1 MKKILFILL
10 TFCMSIC
17 SLQLSAQD
25 IVEIGNGTSTTYYG
39 PFNSLWGYSF
49 VEQIYTASEINMS
62 GSITSISFNKSSGTA
77 QTNSIVVYMKNVS
90 RSSFSGNTDYETVTA
105 ADIVYQGS
113 WAIPSSGWT
122 TITLDNPFAYDGTS
136 NLMIA
141 VHEYTS
147 GYSTQYFYYTS
158 TTNYSMISFH
168 SDSADPNPYS
178 LGSYT
183 GTVYTQSN
191 RPNIRIAIDP
201 SGCSSPRAL
210 TASEITNNSATVS
223 WSNPDGL
230 TDWEVYISETTA
242 PDSNTVGIA
251 VTDTFYNFS
260 GLNANTL
267 YTAYVRT
274 YCADS
279 GAYSRWAAVTF
290 RTACE
295 DINSSTLPYTEDF
308 NTYGTGSASNF
319 PICWHRGYTTSSAYP
334 YISSTGGGSLYFYGS
349 PGTYSYATTEALD
362 NSISLNNLMLSFKL
376 YKGSAAYN
384 IKVGVMEDYEDASTF
399 ETIATLSPTATST
412 WEDFDITFEEYTG
425 NGRYI
430 AFMVDSRGGNDS
442 KYMYLDDVVLQYTP
456 TCRRVHN
463 LTANEITSDGATI
476 SWTEMGSATSWDVA
490 VDSTGYNITTYT
502 GYTNTNN
509 NPYIITGLM
518 GNSTY
523 DVYVRANCG
532 SETSDWSSVRTFTT
546 HDTPINPASLPYSCD
561 FEDATENG
569 NWTIVNGS
577 YTNKWYIGDV
587 VNNTP
592 NGSNGL
598 YVSQDTG
605 ATNSYNITS
614 ASYVWAYRD
623 IDFGTTYGEYIISF
637 DWKAQGESS
646 YDYLRIYIGAPRDMT
661 NAGSSIP
668 SGLTNLGNTYY
679 NQSATWKTDSVFAT
693 SAFQGIQRLYFYW
706 RNDGSDG
713 TQPPIAVD
721 NIQVEGI
728 ECGRPLNLAVT
739 ETSTTSISIEFD
751 AAVSSDNSWDAVIVE
766 HGEEWDETMAIT
778 LNSTQYTFTD
788 LTPATTY
795 DIHVRTGCGSNW
807 ISLTSIATDC
817 ELIYSLPYRNNFDN
831 VGTSVMPICWNRLS
845 TAGSY
850 PYTSSSYAYSA
861 PNSMYFYSGSTSNYT
876 IGTLPELD
884 ENIDVSTLSLSFVM
898 RSTSTSYS
906 IVVGVLSGLD
916 ASSFVPVDTL
926 TLTAANTWEE
936 KEVDFANYTG
946 TGKHIG
952 FKYINSTAMYID
964 NVALYETSSCLKPV
978 SVQLSN
984 INSESVTIDWTP
996 RNGEGSWSVVV
1007 VPHGDD
1013 PETGNTEFTS
1023 EHPYTVEGLSDA
1035 TSYDVY
1041 VKADCGT
1048 ESPWSTAVSFTTL
1061 CMPTNDIPYTEN
1073 FDEFGASH
1081 SGQTYYPTCWTRIT
1095 NNTSTNYPYISTS
1108 YHSTGTSSLYFYS
1121 TSNYYSLAVSQGLDL
1136 SQYDGSPLLLSF
1148 KLRTTSTSY
1157 GRMDV
1162 GVITDPSD
1170 LSTFTSLKSIYPSD
1184 YANTSNFFDF
1194 EVAIP
1199 AQSENIVYLAFLSPR
1214 GTTNYVYLDDVNLS
1228 EGSCT
1233 APSHLT
1239 ISSVAGTSALVSWDA
1254 AMFEPDE
1261 YIVEYTEAGQDNWQT
1276 LSETGTSAILSG
1288 LTPETSYQVRVY
1300 GNCMDGT
1307 TDTLRGNFT
1316 TTGLVSC
1323 DVSVGNGTTTNYYI
1337 PVNNYYRYTFSE
1349 QIFLASEM
1357 NGAGTI
1363 NNISFDYA
1371 YSSATSSKTDVD
1383 IYLKHT
1389 TQSTFSSSSDFIDTT
1404 GAQLVYHG
1412 HLNCH
1417 QGWNTFNFTTPF
1429 QYNGTDNLVLIVD
1442 DNSNDYDGSS
1452 YVFNVHTTGANR
1464 TLYYYSDSDNP
1475 GLNNLSSFSGNKSTS
1490 TNQNNVIFGLSCD
1503 STITCVAPNIYDY
1516 SFDNESITINWVA
1529 GNGETAWELRYKSAT
1544 DNDWTIETVNDSPYT
1559 IENLTANTAYT
1570 VGMRSDCGSGE
1581 YSDWTDFNVTTYCD
1595 FVSLPLHEDFE
1606 SLSTGSSAAFLPCWF
1621 KGTNSSTAY
1630 PYVNTQSSAPNG
1642 TKTLYFNGSTT
1653 TYSYAATPRF
1663 DDEVLMDS
1671 LQISFN
1677 AYKGSASY
1685 LIEVGIMSDPTD
1697 YSTFEL
1703 VGSFSPTATS
1713 TWQAA
1718 EILTRG
1724 YNGNGRHVAFR
1735 TPQWFSN
1742 TMYIDDINID
1752 YIPNCL
1758 HVTNL
1763 HTTSVES
1770 STATIVWQA
1779 GGEETEWEVILVEGN
1794 GGAIPDEEATIESIQ
1809 ETPSYTAE
1817 DLSSASFYTIY
1828 VRANCGNS
1836 YSAWERLLFQTTQT
1850 PGQLPYFC
1858 DFEESNSQFGFV
1870 NTGSTNQWHIGT
1882 ATNNGGTHAMYIS
1895 QNNGVGHT
1903 YNTGSTSNVW
1913 AYRDIY
1919 FPACANGYTFSF
1931 DWHCNGESG
1940 YDYMKV
1946 YWGNPV
1952 NIPANSATQ
1961 PAGSTAM
1968 QPNVN
1973 SSYADRF
1980 NTLTGQAYQTFT
1992 TTLPGLT
1999 TGAVKRIYFYWHNDA
2014 SGGTTPPAAVD
2025 NISISAIYCAAP
2037 TNLTVNN
2044 ITTNTAD
2051 VSWTSTTSSSV
2062 LYYKANN
2069 EDEWNID
2076 EYATSPYSLTGLTGN
2091 TTYTVRIANN
2101 CDDGENTSPFIT
2113 TTFTTDCEAM
2123 TTLPYEENF
2132 DNITGSTST
2141 STNVLPN
2148 CWSRFN
2154 GGSTYAGLP
2163 TAYQTTSSHSGSN
2176 CLYFYTYNSTSYAD
2190 QYAVLP
2196 EIDATVIP
2204 LNTVMM
2210 SFSARSYSTSYPFI
2224 IQVGVLSDPADSSSF
2239 QLVQTITVT
2248 GTSYVTKEAYF
2259 NDFTGTGSHI
2269 AIKVA
2274 KPTSNYNYGY
2284 IDDIVLSVAPSC
2296 SPVNN
2301 LTVSNVAG
2309 SSAMISWEAGHF
2321 GTISSYTLEYSEAGQ
2336 DNWIEASSNITSTT
2350 YMLSG
2355 LEQLTAYNVRVKV
2368 NCDNSDESEW
2378 AEESF
2383 TTRCLA
2389 GGELQ
2394 IGNSTTTNSYIPSY
2408 STYENGYT
2416 QQLFTASEMGGA
2428 ATITSISFDMAA
2440 VSQQRHFKI
2449 YLMHT
2454 TANDLST
2461 GWIPASTAQLKFSGN
2476 HTFTPGWN
2484 TFDFTTPFNYNGT
2497 DNLLLIVI
2505 DENDSWT
2512 SGNSWHVHDAFAGST
2527 RYTYQDN
2534 TPYSIGTTPSATGT
2548 VLSVRNNVIF
2558 GGNCDTTATC
2568 FAPNMYVDN
2577 ITTTSADVIW
2587 VPGYDENAW
2596 ELEYTL
2602 YGDSIWTPVANVSG
2616 GTITIDQ
2623 LTSNTHYSVRMR
2635 SDCGGGDYSTW
2646 TMTDFRT
2653 DCGVITIPFTENFD
2667 NMGTGSA
2674 AYPSCWTRHNNYST
2688 STNYPN
2694 ISSTY
2699 HLSGNASLYFYCTTS
2714 TYNIAVLPAVDP
2726 VVNPLSE
2733 LMVSFQMRSTSSTTS
2748 QIVVGV
2754 MTDPNDISTFIPIDT
2769 VNNSTTGTFE
2779 LMEIPLNNYTGDA
2792 AYVAMKLMNSSST
2805 YSVYIDDVVLDV
2817 IPTCMKPQNLTST
2830 AATNTSI
2837 TLSWT
2842 PGGNENN
2849 WNIEYGPAGFTQGTG
2864 TTMTGVTNPVTI
2876 SNLSPSTSY
2885 TFYVQADCSGGD
2897 LSHWSLPYSTNTE
2910 CGAVATLPYTESFDS
2925 YGTGSTSSP
2934 NIYPTCW
2941 EKINTY
2947 SSERPFINS
2956 GGHSAPG
2963 CLYFYAGTSGT
2974 YNIAITPEFDA
2985 SISIN
2990 TLKAKFWHKGSNSSD
3005 RLIVGVTSSITDANS
3020 FVPVDTVYISTTS
3033 ASTWHECEVS
3043 FANYSGNGHYIAFKN
3058 EYTTTYAYAYIDD
3071 LIIEEDTTLAPPTE
3085 CNVPTGLASANVI
3098 YNAAD
3103 VNWTAGGTETAW
3115 NVQYKTGSANWTTV
3129 SANAATY
3136 HLSGLTAQ
3144 TTYQVRVQAVCSNT
3158 ETSDW
3163 TAPISFTTPAAPA
3176 DPCNAPTNL
3185 QISNI
3190 TQNSATAT
3198 WTPGGNENAWNVQY
3212 KLQSSQQWQ
3221 EANVQQPTYTIEGL
3235 TANSTY
3241 DVRVKAVCAADNQS
3255 DFVSTSFTTTG
3266 VGIDN
3271 ITLANSISLMPNP
3284 ADNYIELRVN
3294 SNVEVK
3300 EAVVFNAFGQM
3311 IQTVQLSDNHAR
3323 IDLSDMAA
3331 GMYFVRVNGEGVTA
3345 TKKFIKR

>member
-10 TFCMSIC
+10 TLCMSIC

-158 TTNYSMISFH
+158 TTNYSIISFH

-183 GTVYTQSN
+183 GTVYTQSY

-279 GAYSRWAAVTF
+279 SAYSRWAAVTF

-425 NGRYI
+425 SGRYI
-430 AFMVDSRGGNDS
+430 AFMVDGRGGNDS

-463 LTANEITSDGATI
+463 LTASEITSDGATI

-577 YTNKWYIGDV
+577 YTNQWYIGDV

-623 IDFGTTYGEYIISF
+623 IDFGTTYGEYLISF

-646 YDYLRIYIGAPRDMT
+646 YDYLRVYIGAAHDMT

-668 SGLTNLGNTYY
+668 SGLITGNSYY
-679 NQSATWKTDSVFAT
+679 NQSANWKTDTIYAS
-693 SAFQGIQRLYFYW
+693 SSLHGIQRLYFYW
-706 RNDGSDG
+706 RNDPSAG

-766 HGEEWDETMAIT
+766 HGDEWDETMAIT

-807 ISLTSIATDC
+807 ISLTSVATDC

-831 VGTSVMPICWNRLS
+831 VGASVMPICWNRLS

-850 PYTSSSYAYSA
+850 PYTSTSYAYSA

-926 TLTAANTWEE
+926 TLTATNTWEE

-984 INSESVTIDWTP
+984 ISSESVTIDWTP

-1013 PETGNTEFTS
+1013 PETGNIEFTS

-1121 TSNYYSLAVSQGLDL
+1121 TSDYYSLAVSQGLDL

-1199 AQSENIVYLAFLSPR
+1199 AQSENTVYLAFLSPR

-1276 LSETGTSAILSG
+1276 LSETGTSSILSG
-1288 LTPETSYQVRVY
+1288 LTPETSYQVIVY

-1442 DNSNDYDGSS
+1442 DNSNDYDGNS
-1452 YVFNVHTTGANR
+1452 YVFNVHATGANR

-1475 GLNNLSSFSGNKSTS
+1475 GLNNLSSYSGNKSTS
-1490 TNQNNVIFGLSCD
+1490 TNRNNVIFGLSCD

-1544 DNDWTIETVNDSPYT
+1544 DNDWTTETVNDSPYT

-1581 YSDWTDFNVTTYCD
+1581 YSDWTGFNVTTYCD

-1606 SLSTGSSAAFLPCWF
+1606 SLSTGATAAFLPCWF

-2051 VSWTSTTSSSV
+2051 VSWTSTASSSV

-2321 GTISSYTLEYSEAGQ
+2321 GTVSSYTLEYS
-2336 DNWIEASSNITSTT
+2336 
-2350 YMLSG
+2350 
-2355 LEQLTAYNVRVKV
+2355 
-2368 NCDNSDESEW
+2368 
-2378 AEESF
+2378 
-2383 TTRCLA
+2383 
-2389 GGELQ
+2389 
-2394 IGNSTTTNSYIPSY
+2394 
-2408 STYENGYT
+2408 
-2416 QQLFTASEMGGA
+2416 A
-2428 ATITSISFDMAA
+2428 A
-2440 VSQQRHFKI
+2440 RRPK
-2449 YLMHT
+2449 
-2454 TANDLST
+2454 
-2461 GWIPASTAQLKFSGN
+2461 
-2476 HTFTPGWN
+2476 
-2484 TFDFTTPFNYNGT
+2484 
-2497 DNLLLIVI
+2497 
-2505 DENDSWT
+2505 
-2512 SGNSWHVHDAFAGST
+2512 
-2527 RYTYQDN
+2527 
-2534 TPYSIGTTPSATGT
+2534 
-2548 VLSVRNNVIF
+2548 
-2558 GGNCDTTATC
+2558 
-2568 FAPNMYVDN
+2568 
-2577 ITTTSADVIW
+2577 
-2587 VPGYDENAW
+2587 
-2596 ELEYTL
+2596 
-2602 YGDSIWTPVANVSG
+2602 
-2616 GTITIDQ
+2616 
-2623 LTSNTHYSVRMR
+2623 
-2635 SDCGGGDYSTW
+2635 
-2646 TMTDFRT
+2646 
-2653 DCGVITIPFTENFD
+2653 
-2667 NMGTGSA
+2667 
-2674 AYPSCWTRHNNYST
+2674 
-2688 STNYPN
+2688 
-2694 ISSTY
+2694 
-2699 HLSGNASLYFYCTTS
+2699 
-2714 TYNIAVLPAVDP
+2714 LPA
-2726 VVNPLSE
+2726 
-2733 LMVSFQMRSTSSTTS
+2733 TS
-2748 QIVVGV
+2748 Q
-2754 MTDPNDISTFIPIDT
+2754 
-2769 VNNSTTGTFE
+2769 
-2779 LMEIPLNNYTGDA
+2779 A
-2792 AYVAMKLMNSSST
+2792 
-2805 YSVYIDDVVLDV
+2805 
-2817 IPTCMKPQNLTST
+2817 
-2830 AATNTSI
+2830 
-2837 TLSWT
+2837 
-2842 PGGNENN
+2842 
-2849 WNIEYGPAGFTQGTG
+2849 
-2864 TTMTGVTNPVTI
+2864 PVT
-2876 SNLSPSTSY
+2876 Y
-2885 TFYVQADCSGGD
+2885 
-2897 LSHWSLPYSTNTE
+2897 
-2910 CGAVATLPYTESFDS
+2910 
-2925 YGTGSTSSP
+2925 
-2934 NIYPTCW
+2934 
-2941 EKINTY
+2941 
-2947 SSERPFINS
+2947 
-2956 GGHSAPG
+2956 
-2963 CLYFYAGTSGT
+2963 
-2974 YNIAITPEFDA
+2974 
-2985 SISIN
+2985 
-2990 TLKAKFWHKGSNSSD
+2990 
-3005 RLIVGVTSSITDANS
+3005 
-3020 FVPVDTVYISTTS
+3020 
-3033 ASTWHECEVS
+3033 
-3043 FANYSGNGHYIAFKN
+3043 
-3058 EYTTTYAYAYIDD
+3058 
-3071 LIIEEDTTLAPPTE
+3071 
-3085 CNVPTGLASANVI
+3085 
-3098 YNAAD
+3098 
-3103 VNWTAGGTETAW
+3103 
-3115 NVQYKTGSANWTTV
+3115 
-3129 SANAATY
+3129 
-3136 HLSGLTAQ
+3136 
-3144 TTYQVRVQAVCSNT
+3144 
-3158 ETSDW
+3158 
-3163 TAPISFTTPAAPA
+3163 
-3176 DPCNAPTNL
+3176 
-3185 QISNI
+3185 
-3190 TQNSATAT
+3190 
-3198 WTPGGNENAWNVQY
+3198 
-3212 KLQSSQQWQ
+3212 
-3221 EANVQQPTYTIEGL
+3221 
-3235 TANSTY
+3235 
-3241 DVRVKAVCAADNQS
+3241 
-3255 DFVSTSFTTTG
+3255 
-3266 VGIDN
+3266 
-3271 ITLANSISLMPNP
+3271 
-3284 ADNYIELRVN
+3284 
-3294 SNVEVK
+3294 
-3300 EAVVFNAFGQM
+3300 
-3311 IQTVQLSDNHAR
+3311 
-3323 IDLSDMAA
+3323 
-3331 GMYFVRVNGEGVTA
+3331 
-3345 TKKFIKR
+3345 